1 MNTFKKLLLI
11 ITVLVSYTVQ
21 SQEKSFQVE
30 IIGKGNPVL
39 LFPGFSCTGD
49 VWNET
54 VKELSKTHECH
65 VFTFAGFGNVPA
77 IESPWLETIKN
88 DVSTYVA
95 RKKLNKP
102 TIIGHSMGGSLALWL
117 ASENPTTYK
126 QLIIVDG
133 LASIGALMIPDF
145 SSEKVSYD
153 NPFAK
158 QQLEMDKTAFNKM
171 ATQMAAGMT
180 LTKEKQPQIISWME
194 QADRKTYVYGYI
206 DLMKLDLRESIKNI
220 QIPVTIMAAVSF
232 YPKPQVEKLYT
243 EQYQK
248 LANKNILYVENSA
261 HFIMFDQAEWFLKE
275 VRKLV
280 VNEL

>member
-1 MNTFKKLLLI
+1 M
-11 ITVLVSYTVQ
+11 VLTIFLSYTAQ
-21 SQEKSFQVE
+21 SQETAFQVE
-30 IIGKGNPVL
+30 VTGKGNPVL

-49 VWNET
+49 VWEAT

-65 VFTFAGFGNVPA
+65 VFTFAGFGTVPA
-77 IESPWLETIKN
+77 IASPWLETIKN
-88 DVSTYVA
+88 DVAKYVA
-95 RKKLNKP
+95 RKKLSTP
-102 TIIGHSMGGSLALWL
+102 TIIGHSMGGTLALWL
-117 ASENPTTYK
+117 AAENPNTYK

-133 LASIGALMIPDF
+133 LASIGALMIPNF
-145 SSEKVSYD
+145 SSDKVSYD

-158 QQLEMDKTAFNKM
+158 QQLAMDAMAFHKM

-180 LTKEKQPQIISWME
+180 LTKEKQPQLVSWME
-194 QADRKTYVYGYI
+194 QADRRTYVYGYV

-220 QIPVTIMAAVSF
+220 EIPVTIMAAVSF

-248 LANKNILYVENSA
+248 LTNKKILYVENSA

-275 VRKLV
+275 VKRLV
-280 VNEL
+280 K

>member
-1 MNTFKKLLLI
+1 MQTFRKLLIASCLF
-11 ITVLVSYTVQ
+11 ITFSTIA
-21 SQEKSFQVE
+21 QEKSFQVK
-30 IIGKGNPVL
+30 IIGKGNPIL

-65 VFTFAGFGNVPA
+65 IFTFAGFGNVPA
-77 IESPWLETIKN
+77 IETPWLTTIKN
-88 DVSTYVA
+88 DLENYVT
-95 RKKLNKP
+95 RKKLKKP

-117 ASENPTTYK
+117 ASENPNTYK
-126 QLIIVDG
+126 ELIIVDG
-133 LASIGALMIPDF
+133 LPSIGALMIPDF
-145 SSEKVSYD
+145 SPDKVSYD

-158 QQLEMDKTAFNKM
+158 QQLEMDETAFKQM

-180 LTKEKQPQIISWME
+180 KNEEKQPQIVSWML

-220 QIPVTIMAAVSF
+220 KIPVTIMAAVSF

-248 LANKNILYVENSA
+248 LDKKKIIYVDNSA
-261 HFIMFDQAEWFLKE
+261 HFIMFDKTDWFVKE

-280 VNEL
+280 VKR

>member
-1 MNTFKKLLLI
+1 MKTFRNLI
-11 ITVLVSYTVQ
+11 VILTILVSYTAQ
-21 SQEKSFQVE
+21 SQETAFQVE
-30 IIGKGNPVL
+30 VIGKGNPVL

-49 VWNET
+49 VWEDT

-65 VFTFAGFGNVPA
+65 VFTFAGFGTVPA
-77 IESPWLETIKN
+77 IASPWLETIKN
-88 DVSTYVA
+88 DVTKYVA
-95 RKKLNKP
+95 RKKLEKP

-117 ASENPTTYK
+117 ASENPNTYK

-145 SSEKVSYD
+145 SSDKVSYD

-158 QQLEMDKTAFNKM
+158 QQLEMDATAFNKM

-180 LTKEKQPQIISWME
+180 MTKEKQPQIVSWME

-206 DLMKLDLRESIKNI
+206 DLMKLDLRESIKSI
-220 QIPVTIMAAVSF
+220 EIPVTIMAAVSF
-232 YPKPQVEKLYT
+232 YPRPQVEKLYT

-248 LANKNILYVENSA
+248 LTNKEILYVENSA
-261 HFIMFDQAEWFLKE
+261 HFIMFDQAAWFQKE
-275 VRKLV
+275 IRKLV
-280 VNEL
+280 R